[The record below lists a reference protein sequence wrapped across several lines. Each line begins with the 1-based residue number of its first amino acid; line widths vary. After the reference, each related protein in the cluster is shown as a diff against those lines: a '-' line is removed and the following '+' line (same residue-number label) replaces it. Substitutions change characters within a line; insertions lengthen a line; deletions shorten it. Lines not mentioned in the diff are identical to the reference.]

1 LLGGELSPAVPP
13 DELATIAAQ
22 LAMHGPEGPGRSPEQ
37 SGLGPEGP
45 RASMAVMPM
54 LGHFGP
60 FQAPDVIA
68 DDIANWA
75 A

>member
-1 LLGGELSPAVPP
+1 
-13 DELATIAAQ
+13 
-22 LAMHGPEGPGRSPEQ
+22 MHGPEGPGRSPEQ